1 MQNKLLFIF
10 IPEMQPIF
18 EANTYLG
25 CIFAFKGTKFS
36 TNQQM
41 FGGIIK
47 SPSPNEQFEQ
57 FSCGSMTNPIII
69 FI

>member
-1 MQNKLLFIF
+1 
-10 IPEMQPIF
+10 MQPIF

-57 FSCGSMTNPIII
+57 FSCGSLTNPIII

>member
-1 MQNKLLFIF
+1 
-10 IPEMQPIF
+10 MQPIF

-57 FSCGSMTNPIII
+57 FFE
-69 FI
+69 FILKLCLLHRC